1 MSHYIP
7 LFREPQKLIFD
18 LPNNVDSTYTSP
30 LNVSLEAA
38 FFTAD
43 VSVEPASMIVPISSH
58 GAADNNPSAWLVPPS
73 NATNTLT
80 LPRNIRRAVIS
91 IAATGQI
98 DEEFWYSNVLSSETR
113 TFPGTLL
120 GYSPFREVQL
130 YIDGML
136 AGVVWPFPVIFT
148 GGLVPGFWRPVVG
161 IDAFDLKEDEIDI
174 TPWLPLLCDGSSH
187 RYDIKIAG
195 LRDGGKGDGTIT
207 QGVGSFWVCNALRCT

>member
-1 MSHYIP
+1 MSHYMS
-7 LFREPQKLIFD
+7 LFRDSQKLIFD

-30 LNVSLEAA
+30 LNVSLQAT

-43 VSVEPASMIVPISSH
+43 VSVEPASMIVPISAR
-58 GAADNNPSAWLVPPS
+58 GALDNSPSAWTVPPS

-80 LPRNIRRAVIS
+80 LPRNIKRAVLS
-91 IAATGQI
+91 IAATGQMA
-98 DEEFWYSNVLSSETR
+98 EEFWYSNVLSSETS
-113 TFPGTLL
+113 TFPGTLS

-136 AGVVWPFPVIFT
+136 AGVVWPFPIIFT
-148 GGLVPGFWRPVVG
+148 GGVVPGFWRPVVG

-174 TPWLPLLCDGSSH
+174 TPWLPLLCDGASH

-195 LRDGGKGDGTIT
+195 LKDNGKGNGVLT
-207 QGVGSFWVCNALRCT
+207 QGVGSFWVCNPLKRT